1 MTDTNERARFDAWW
15 TGEYGPYSLRAEWAD
30 TPAAAA
36 WMAWRAQADE
46 IARLRAAL
54 DTVMIG
60 GNHLVSIIG
69 VTHPQAG
76 PHHNAALEFYGPG
89 HQYDAWCCWN
99 AIMLARA
106 ALAQG
111 AAAPLGGDA

>member
-1 MTDTNERARFDAWW
+1 MTDIVDRLIGEKCDYDARC
-15 TGEYGPYSLRAEWAD
+15 Y
-30 TPAAAA
+30 AAS
-36 WMAWRAQADE
+36 E
-46 IARLRAAL
+46 IAILRLEKQKLRAAL

-76 PHHNAALEFYGPG
+76 THHDAALEFYGPG
-89 HQYDAWCCWN
+89 HQYDVWCCWN

-111 AAAPLGGDA
+111 GDNAE